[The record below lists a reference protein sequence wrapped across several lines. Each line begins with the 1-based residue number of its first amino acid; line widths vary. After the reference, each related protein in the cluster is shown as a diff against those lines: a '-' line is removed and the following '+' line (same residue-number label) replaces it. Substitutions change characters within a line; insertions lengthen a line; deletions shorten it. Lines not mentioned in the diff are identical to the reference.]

1 MIPLMIPSSISEQSR
16 CTKADPSGSSYTKLA
31 NSSMVA
37 QRITNLSSVD
47 TDDAD
52 DAVDADDAA
61 RPPAVC
67 WSIFKYKEKI
77 FKVFKLKF

>member
-1 MIPLMIPSSISEQSR
+1 
-16 CTKADPSGSSYTKLA
+16 
-31 NSSMVA
+31 
-37 QRITNLSSVD
+37 VD

-67 WSIFKYKEKI
+67 SSIFKYKEKI